1 MSSLDVVGGL
11 LGLTALVTVFYQLF
25 FYAIAATCK
34 FDLLTDL
41 AGGTNFVILAVL
53 TFSLGAASFPIVSAQ
68 QVSLTILVVVWGL
81 RLSCFLFYRIL
92 LINEDHRF
100 DGMREDPVKFLF
112 FWIFQMAWVWIVS
125 LTLTFVNSNVTLT
138 TVTSQDINNNGG
150 IVSLVGADIAGIVGN
165 PNKPCEYYTHN
176 VVF

>member
-1 MSSLDVVGGL
+1 MSSSFDVVGGL

-25 FYAIAATCK
+25 FYAIAASFK

-41 AGGTNFVILAVL
+41 AGGTNFVLIAILS
-53 TFSLGAASFPIVSAQ
+53 FFLGAYTYPTTSAQ

-81 RLSCFLFYRIL
+81 RLSGFLFYRIL

-112 FWIFQMAWVWIVS
+112 FWIFQMAWCWIVS
-125 LTLTFVNSNVTLT
+125 LSLIFVNSHVTLT
-138 TVTSQDINNNGG
+138 VPTSGG
-150 IVSLVGADIAGIVGN
+150 LVSLVGADIAGIVGN
-165 PNKPCEYYTHN
+165 ISHN
-176 VVF
+176 HY